1 MKPDKTDNSVLLRGI
16 KDEDRQNEDMN
27 TTNTTHQWNEDDST
41 IFLKLAEVFVPART
55 EQITTLLQLLPAR
68 MDEAFTMVELAAGEG
83 ILARAF
89 LEHFPQC
96 HYIAL
101 DGSQAMR
108 ERMTRTLAHFGSRL
122 EVLPFELVEQ
132 AWREQLPQPLR
143 AVVSSLC
150 VHHLASE
157 GKQQLFTDM
166 AQRLEAGGTLL
177 LADIMEPAT
186 LQVATLY
193 AQQYDELVHQQSISL
208 RGSLDGFEQF
218 QRLRWNYFRYDYGD
232 PTSGDQ
238 PSTLSD
244 QLRWLSEAGFSQVD
258 CFWLRAG
265 HAIYG
270 GFKAK

>member
-1 MKPDKTDNSVLLRGI
+1 MDTS
-16 KDEDRQNEDMN
+16 
-27 TTNTTHQWNEDDST
+27 HQWNEDDST
-41 IFLKLAEVFVPART
+41 IFLNLAEVFVPART

-89 LEHFPQC
+89 LEHFPHC

-101 DGSQAMR
+101 DGSQMMR
-108 ERMTRTLAHFGSRL
+108 ERMKHMLAHFGPRL
-122 EVLPFELVEQ
+122 EVLPFELAEQ
-132 AWREQLPQPLR
+132 TWREQLSQPLR

-150 VHHLASE
+150 VHHLSGE
-157 GKQQLFTDM
+157 DKQQLFADI
-166 AQRLEAGGTLL
+166 AKRLEAGGALL
-177 LADIMEPAT
+177 LADIMEPVT
-186 LQVATLY
+186 SQVAELY
-193 AQQYDELVHQQSISL
+193 AQQYDALVHQQSISL
-208 RGSLDGFEQF
+208 RGSLDDFEQF
-218 QRLRWNYFRYDYGD
+218 QRLHWNYFRYDYGD
-232 PTSGDQ
+232 ATSGDQ

-244 QLRWLSEAGFSQVD
+244 QLRWLNEASFEQVD

>member
-1 MKPDKTDNSVLLRGI
+1 MKI
-16 KDEDRQNEDMN
+16 MN
-27 TTNTTHQWNEDDST
+27 TTDTTHQWNEDDSR
-41 IFLKLAEVFVPART
+41 IFLELAEVFVPARS
-55 EQITTLLQLLPAR
+55 EQVTTLLQLLPAR

-89 LEHFPQC
+89 LEHFPHC

-108 ERMTRTLAHFGSRL
+108 ERMMRTLAHFGPRL
-122 EVLPFELVEQ
+122 EVLPFELAEQ

-143 AVVSSLC
+143 VVVSSLC
-150 VHHLASE
+150 VHHLSGD
-157 GKQQLFTDM
+157 GKQHLFTDI
-166 AQRLEAGGTLL
+166 AQRLEPGGALL

-186 LQVATLY
+186 PHVAELY
-193 AQQYDELVHQQSISL
+193 AQQYDELVYQQSISL
-208 RGSLDGFEQF
+208 RGNPEGFEQF
-218 QRLRWNYFRYDYGD
+218 QRLHWNYFRYDYGD
-232 PTSGDQ
+232 LTSGDQ

-244 QLRWLSEAGFSQVD
+244 QLRWLRAAGFGQID

>member
-1 MKPDKTDNSVLLRGI
+1 MDTS
-16 KDEDRQNEDMN
+16 
-27 TTNTTHQWNEDDST
+27 HQWNEDDST
-41 IFLKLAEVFVPART
+41 IFLNLAEVFVPART

-89 LEHFPQC
+89 LEHFPHC

-101 DGSQAMR
+101 DGSQMMR
-108 ERMTRTLAHFGSRL
+108 ERMKHMLAHFGPRL
-122 EVLPFELVEQ
+122 EVLPFELAEQ
-132 AWREQLPQPLR
+132 TWREQLPQPLR

-150 VHHLASE
+150 VHHLSGE
-157 GKQQLFTDM
+157 DKQQLFADI
-166 AQRLEAGGTLL
+166 AKRLEAGGALL
-177 LADIMEPAT
+177 LADIMEPVT
-186 LQVATLY
+186 SQVAELY
-193 AQQYDELVHQQSISL
+193 AQQYDALVHQQSISL
-208 RGSLDGFEQF
+208 RGSLDDFEQF
-218 QRLRWNYFRYDYGD
+218 QRLHWNYFRYDYGD
-232 PTSGDQ
+232 ATSGDQ

-244 QLRWLSEAGFSQVD
+244 QLRWLNEASFEQVD